1 VDLISQVD
9 IDWNLLKSVSGIA
22 CFVGVGVGVG
32 DGVGVGVALTLG
44 VGVGVGV
51 GVATTLGLGVGSG
64 VDVEEGAGAALFTTT
79 PLFQRSFLP
88 FFIQVNFLPW

>member
-1 VDLISQVD
+1 LISQVD

-22 CFVGVGVGVG
+22 CFVGDGV
-32 DGVGVGVALTLG
+32 GVGVGVALTLGVGEG

-64 VDVEEGAGAALFTTT
+64 VDVAEGTGAALLTAT

>member
-22 CFVGVGVGVG
+22 CFVGVGDGVG
-32 DGVGVGVALTLG
+32 DGVALMLG
-44 VGVGVGV
+44 VGEGVGV

-64 VDVEEGAGAALFTTT
+64 VDVAEGAGAALLTAT
-79 PLFQRSFLP
+79 PLLQRSFLP